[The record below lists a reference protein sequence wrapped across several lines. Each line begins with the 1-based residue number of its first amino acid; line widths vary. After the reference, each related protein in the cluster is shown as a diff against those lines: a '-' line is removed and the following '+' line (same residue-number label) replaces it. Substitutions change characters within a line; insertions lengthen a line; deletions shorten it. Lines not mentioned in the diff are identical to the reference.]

1 LQWGFAAAVL
11 VLLGVSIWLA
21 LQNMRLRS
29 EVLAI
34 RAHNNELARS
44 QLQLQQ
50 ELEEAQRSAQA
61 LNQTPSQSDRDESI
75 DHPASST
82 VLSLV
87 LTPLVRGTQQKP
99 TIDLKNDTTAVTV
112 KLLLEP
118 NDFLSYR
125 VELLPQNQKPV
136 WRALNVK
143 AQANNGAR
151 SIVVTLPVRVLKS
164 QDFVLR
170 VSGSSGNGGA
180 ELIGDYPFS
189 ISHAHR
195 TQ

>member
-1 LQWGFAAAVL
+1 MTN
-11 VLLGVSIWLA
+11 LA
-21 LQNMRLRS
+21 Q
-29 EVLAI
+29 
-34 RAHNNELARS
+34 S
-44 QLQLQQ
+44 QLQLQR

-61 LNQTPSQSDRDESI
+61 LNQTPGKRDHDETI

-136 WRALNVK
+136 WRAVNLK
-143 AQANNGAR
+143 AQVHNGAR
-151 SIVVTLPVRVLKS
+151 SIGVTLPVKVLKA

-170 VSGSSGNGGA
+170 VSGSSGNGAA

-189 ISHAHR
+189 ISHAHSTR
-195 TQ
+195 